1 MRILVKNFEGVFES
15 EDCAHLKLFYIII
28 PPLTLNY
35 IDHVQKA
42 KDKLLK
48 KNNKDAFLSD
58 DGFPLGIAYL
68 LKILDQI
75 DLFGSLNWF
84 DSMNA
89 KFNRDIKGAGGLGSH
104 RPPKI
109 GGFEDDNMEEELS
122 TQRTQN

>member
-1 MRILVKNFEGVFES
+1 MFENK
-15 EDCAHLKLFYIII
+15 DCDHLKLFYIII

-58 DGFPLGIAYL
+58 DGFPLGVAYL
-68 LKILDQI
+68 LKILNQI

-89 KFNRDIKGAGGLGSH
+89 KFMKDIKSAGGLDNH
-104 RPPKI
+104 RTPKI
-109 GGFEDDNMEEELS
+109 SGYEDDTMEEELS
-122 TQRTQN
+122 TQRT